1 MGLYNV
7 IEKENFEHQRRYFKM
22 AEKEVDGN
30 IEKLIIKLSNLI
42 VRKEGLKEA
51 NKQIAEISDCKNC
64 KFFLVCEKYCRRLP
78 TVFFDYISDSDNS
91 SAMHTTANKETKNL
105 LFEPKDY
112 LNNIINYYYKKN
124 IALMGSVENIEK
136 AMKKL
141 NFDEDVLKMEKKKI
155 RDIRKILLIR
165 EKIDQPEYEDY
176 KKIEY
181 LKNLYKG
188 GE

>member
-1 MGLYNV
+1 
-7 IEKENFEHQRRYFKM
+7 
-22 AEKEVDGN
+22 
-30 IEKLIIKLSNLI
+30 
-42 VRKEGLKEA
+42 
-51 NKQIAEISDCKNC
+51 
-64 KFFLVCEKYCRRLP
+64 
-78 TVFFDYISDSDNS
+78 
-91 SAMHTTANKETKNL
+91 
-105 LFEPKDY
+105 
-112 LNNIINYYYKKN
+112 
-124 IALMGSVENIEK
+124 MGSVENIEK

>member
-1 MGLYNV
+1 
-7 IEKENFEHQRRYFKM
+7 
-22 AEKEVDGN
+22 
-30 IEKLIIKLSNLI
+30 
-42 VRKEGLKEA
+42 
-51 NKQIAEISDCKNC
+51 
-64 KFFLVCEKYCRRLP
+64 
-78 TVFFDYISDSDNS
+78 
-91 SAMHTTANKETKNL
+91 
-105 LFEPKDY
+105 
-112 LNNIINYYYKKN
+112 
-124 IALMGSVENIEK
+124 
-136 AMKKL
+136 MKKL